1 MSVIVDCSVAMAW
14 VLRDEAS
21 PYANGAL
28 DTVVAGGGTVP
39 ELWWLET
46 RDVLLMAER
55 RNRLSREDA
64 NTADQALSDLGL
76 TQDTLCVQPDVIK
89 LAREYDLTSYDG
101 VYLEA
106 ALRLEAPLAT
116 LDKKLSTAA
125 KRAGALWE
133 G

>member
-1 MSVIVDCSVAMAW
+1 MSIIVDCSVAMAW

-28 DTVVAGGGTVP
+28 DTVVAEGGMVP

-46 RDVLLMAER
+46 RNVLLMAER
-55 RNRLSREDA
+55 RNRITQEDVGTA
-64 NTADQALSDLGL
+64 NKALNDLGL
-76 TQDTLCVQPDVIK
+76 IQDRLYVPADVLT
-89 LAREYDLTSYDG
+89 LAREHDLTSYDG
-101 VYLEA
+101 IYLEA

-116 LDKKLSTAA
+116 LDKKLAGVA
-125 KRAGALWE
+125 KRAGVYWE